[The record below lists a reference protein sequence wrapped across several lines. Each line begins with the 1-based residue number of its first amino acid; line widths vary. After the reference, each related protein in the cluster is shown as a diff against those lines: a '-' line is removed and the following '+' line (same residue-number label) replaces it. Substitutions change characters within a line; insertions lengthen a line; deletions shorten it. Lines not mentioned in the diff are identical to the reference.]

1 MSPLPQFDN
10 PPLIETILSVRLSP
24 KTTIQI
30 PLEGLLSQPL
40 TEVISRIVSF
50 ARLPPNWD
58 SYHAKEVDP
67 LLIESA
73 LQFLIQEIPRSL
85 PLPSAV
91 PTTAGGI
98 QLEWHCNGVDLE
110 IAFRSPRNL
119 HVWFEDLI
127 DGSESE
133 FSITDDFLPLE
144 PLFNRLSRKN

>member
-24 KTTIQI
+24 STTIQI

-40 TEVISRIVSF
+40 LEIISQIVSF

-58 SYHAKEVDP
+58 SYGAKEIDP
-67 LLIESA
+67 QFIESA

-91 PTTAGGI
+91 PTTTGGV

-110 IAFRSPRNL
+110 IAFCSPRLL
-119 HVWFEDLI
+119 HVWFEDL
-127 DGSESE
+127 DAGCESE
-133 FSITDDFLPLE
+133 FSITDDFRRLAPL
-144 PLFNRLSRKN
+144 LNRLSRLN